1 MPIKKVLQTSKIPF
15 WVPLPKNFSKGE
27 SVRISVLINVI
38 SSSTGYKLLSIEENK
53 LENNSLIV
61 SKITWVTF
69 AVPSNIPHPNY
80 IKLLMAAKMK
90 SVAPS
95 GI

>member
-1 MPIKKVLQTSKIPF
+1 MLQISKIPF
-15 WVPLPKNFSKGE
+15 WVLLPKNFSRGE

-61 SKITWVTF
+61 SKITSVTF
-69 AVPSNIPHPNY
+69 AVPSKIPHPNY
-80 IKLLMAAKMK
+80 IKLFIAAKIK
-90 SVAPS
+90 SVAS
-95 GI
+95 INA